1 MGSRGSLLAE
11 GNTKQMCRGE
21 ERRGEQGREEEE
33 KGKMGREIEREVEQ
47 LNAKALG

>member
-1 MGSRGSLLAE
+1 
-11 GNTKQMCRGE
+11 MCRGE